1 MNKRMRIA
9 CILFS
14 MLLAIVAFSAY
25 PGTAYANNILLKMGS
40 RGSEV
45 ATLQQALINL
55 GFLSDRA
62 DGIFGP
68 ITRKAVIDFQKAN
81 NLVPDGIAGPKT
93 FGKLY
98 GSGNANNGNPA
109 SSNSGSEGT
118 AISRTLRQGDRGTDV
133 ITLQKRLN
141 ELGFN
146 CGKAD
151 GIFGPKT
158 HSAVIAFQ
166 KANSLYVDGIV
177 GKNTRAKLFS
187 SNASSGNGSVSRGD
201 SDTGLVDSIIAY
213 AQKYLGA
220 PYKYGAAGPDAFD
233 CSGFTSYI
241 FKHFGIS
248 LLRSAKDQGYNDNFP
263 KLSRQ
268 ELKKGDLVFF
278 DTISDNDYSDHVG
291 IYIGD
296 GKFIHASSSNSKYVR
311 IDTLDSGYYQ
321 RTFVWGRRIL

>member
-1 MNKRMRIA
+1 M
-9 CILFS
+9 
-14 MLLAIVAFSAY
+14 
-25 PGTAYANNILLKMGS
+25 
-40 RGSEV
+40 
-45 ATLQQALINL
+45 
-55 GFLSDRA
+55 
-62 DGIFGP
+62 
-68 ITRKAVIDFQKAN
+68 
-81 NLVPDGIAGPKT
+81 
-93 FGKLY
+93 
-98 GSGNANNGNPA
+98 
-109 SSNSGSEGT
+109 
-118 AISRTLRQGDRGTDV
+118 
-133 ITLQKRLN
+133 
-141 ELGFN
+141 
-146 CGKAD
+146 
-151 GIFGPKT
+151 
-158 HSAVIAFQ
+158 
-166 KANSLYVDGIV
+166 
-177 GKNTRAKLFS
+177 
-187 SNASSGNGSVSRGD
+187 
-201 SDTGLVDSIIAY
+201 
-213 AQKYLGA
+213 GA